1 MGVTDSLLS
10 TLAPLATA
18 APYHLL
24 AYGTL
29 LGTELYQ
36 VCKNIV
42 VDSPKKKLTVF
53 KKSFVMTKICFK
65 ALPISAFTTLQ
76 KRVFP
81 AYFQIQN
88 ILILLTA
95 VTYPPYGPYSL
106 VRNSTGDAIT
116 LVFAG
121 AMALLNLTVYG
132 PRTQEAMIARIHQGQ
147 CSLLASMKY
156 VLRH

>member
-1 MGVTDSLLS
+1 
-10 TLAPLATA
+10 
-18 APYHLL
+18 
-24 AYGTL
+24 
-29 LGTELYQ
+29 
-36 VCKNIV
+36 
-42 VDSPKKKLTVF
+42 
-53 KKSFVMTKICFK
+53 MTRICFQ